1 MAQIVQQTT
10 NRSPK
15 QAGRPTDPHRPPGLR
30 PSPSR
35 PADDPPSFYASGG
48 AYSDNPIVFQ
58 RGCAPVWIGYRRSQ
72 KEAQQGGHAF
82 ACHSPATGPT
92 ASLHGSAPQ
101 SVSAMP
107 PIVTLTL
114 NPAVDKNTEIGHVVA
129 EDKLR
134 CDAPSREPGGG
145 GLNVSRVV
153 DRLGGH
159 STAVYTSGG
168 FTGAM
173 LESLLDDEGLDHTPL
188 PIDDWTRENLI
199 VYETS
204 TDRQFRFGMPGPSLM
219 PGEVE
224 DSLTVLRDLHPAP
237 DYLVASGSLPPG
249 APDDTYAAVAGA
261 AHTVGARPILDT
273 SGAALREAMD
283 AGWYLLKPN
292 LRELEQ
298 LAGDTLGTERQRIDA
313 ARGFIERGWCE
324 VVVLSMGASGALLIT
339 TDRAEH
345 VRSPTVP
352 IASRVGAGD
361 SMVAGLTVALTR
373 GLDLG
378 AAVQFGVAAGAAA
391 VMTPGTELCHR
402 DDTERLFE
410 QIRDDA

>member
-1 MAQIVQQTT
+1 
-10 NRSPK
+10 
-15 QAGRPTDPHRPPGLR
+15 
-30 PSPSR
+30 
-35 PADDPPSFYASGG
+35 
-48 AYSDNPIVFQ
+48 
-58 RGCAPVWIGYRRSQ
+58 
-72 KEAQQGGHAF
+72 
-82 ACHSPATGPT
+82 
-92 ASLHGSAPQ
+92 
-101 SVSAMP
+101 MP

-114 NPAVDKNTEIGHVVA
+114 NPAVDKNTEVDRVVA

-153 DRLGGH
+153 DRLGGQ

-168 FTGAM
+168 PTGKM
-173 LESLLDDEGLDHTPL
+173 LQSLLDDEGLDHTPL
-188 PIDDWTRENLI
+188 PVDDWTRENLI

-204 TDRQFRFGMPGPSLM
+204 TDRQFRFGMPGPTLT
-219 PGEVE
+219 PEEIE
-224 DSLTVLRDLHPAP
+224 DGLAVLRDLQPTP

-249 APDDTYAAVAGA
+249 APDDTYATVAET
-261 AHTVGARPILDT
+261 AHALGARPILDT
-273 SGAALREAMD
+273 SGAALRA
-283 AGWYLLKPN
+283 AVPVGWYLLKPN

-298 LAGDTLGTERQRIDA
+298 LAGDTLETEGQRIDA
-313 ARGFIERGWCE
+313 ARRFIERGWCT

-339 TDRAEH
+339 ADRAEH

-361 SMVAGLTVALTR
+361 SMVAGLTVALAR
-373 GLDLG
+373 GRDLG
-378 AAVQFGVAAGAAA
+378 AAVRFGVAAGAAA